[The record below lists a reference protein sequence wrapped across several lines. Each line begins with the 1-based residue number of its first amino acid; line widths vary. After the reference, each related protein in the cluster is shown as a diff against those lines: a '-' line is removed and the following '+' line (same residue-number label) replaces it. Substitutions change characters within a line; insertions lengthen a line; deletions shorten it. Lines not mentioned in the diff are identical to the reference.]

1 MRDREKARKR
11 AQELVGRMTLEEKAS
26 QLRYDSPAIPRL
38 GIPAYNWWNEALHG
52 VARAGVATV
61 FPQAIGMAAA
71 CDAPLMEEVGEAI
84 AEEGRA
90 KYNAY
95 SAEGDRDIY
104 KGLTFWSPNV
114 NIFRDPRW
122 GRGHETYGEDPYL
135 TGELGKAFVEGIQG
149 DGEYLHA
156 AACAKHFA
164 VHSGP
169 EADRHRFDARVSQKD
184 LWETYL
190 PAFRTLVQDADVRQ
204 VMCAYQR
211 FEGKACCGSDRL
223 LQQILRDRWGFDGV
237 VVSDCGAIND
247 FYEPGRHGVAAD
259 APSAAALGVRSG
271 TDVECGSVY
280 RSLAESV
287 RKGLIDEADI
297 DRSVCRMLEG
307 RFSVGDMDA
316 DSLVEWRSIPQSVIA
331 CDAHKKLAL
340 QMAREQMVLL
350 KNNGVLP
357 LAKDSRGL
365 MLMGPNA
372 ADSTMQWGIYY
383 GQPSHTVT
391 ALEGIRAKVGDVPY
405 LRGCGITSMLVEES
419 VFDRLHDASGRPG
432 MKACYWNNTNL
443 EGPVAAEASY
453 TSALTLSTGG
463 NTVFAPGVNLNN
475 FSVRMQGTLVADR
488 DEDIEFIVRNDDRLR
503 LIVDGDTLLNGW
515 NSERH
520 RHALRKSLTRG
531 KSCDVVLEYMQYAED
546 ALLNFDVV
554 RRRDMSADEVVDAA
568 GDAEVVVFVG
578 GISPEYEREEAYVQ
592 EPGFDNGD
600 RTSIELPEV
609 QRNLLKALHE
619 AGKRI
624 VYVNCSGS
632 AVALTPEAAI
642 CDAIVQAWY
651 PGEQGGHA
659 LADVLF
665 GDFNPQ
671 GKLPVTFYRDDSQLP
686 DFEDYRME
694 GRTYRYMRTT
704 PLYPFGHGLSYT
716 TYSYGKPAYADGRVS
731 VEVSN
736 TGAMAGTEVVQVYIR
751 RPDDKSGPE
760 KTLRGYA
767 TVSLEPGE
775 SRIVNIDMPRESFEV
790 WDTENSRMD
799 VLPGKYE
806 LMVGPS
812 SREGDLRVIDVV
824 L

>member
-1 MRDREKARKR
+1 M
-11 AQELVGRMTLEEKAS
+11 
-26 QLRYDSPAIPRL
+26 
-38 GIPAYNWWNEALHG
+38 
-52 VARAGVATV
+52 
-61 FPQAIGMAAA
+61 
-71 CDAPLMEEVGEAI
+71 
-84 AEEGRA
+84 
-90 KYNAY
+90 
-95 SAEGDRDIY
+95 
-104 KGLTFWSPNV
+104 
-114 NIFRDPRW
+114 
-122 GRGHETYGEDPYL
+122 
-135 TGELGKAFVEGIQG
+135 
-149 DGEYLHA
+149 
-156 AACAKHFA
+156 
-164 VHSGP
+164 
-169 EADRHRFDARVSQKD
+169 
-184 LWETYL
+184 
-190 PAFRTLVQDADVRQ
+190 
-204 VMCAYQR
+204 
-211 FEGKACCGSDRL
+211 
-223 LQQILRDRWGFDGV
+223 
-237 VVSDCGAIND
+237 
-247 FYEPGRHGVAAD
+247 
-259 APSAAALGVRSG
+259 
-271 TDVECGSVY
+271 
-280 RSLAESV
+280 
-287 RKGLIDEADI
+287 
-297 DRSVCRMLEG
+297 
-307 RFSVGDMDA
+307 
-316 DSLVEWRSIPQSVIA
+316 
-331 CDAHKKLAL
+331 
-340 QMAREQMVLL
+340 
-350 KNNGVLP
+350 
-357 LAKDSRGL
+357 
-365 MLMGPNA
+365 
-372 ADSTMQWGIYY
+372 
-383 GQPSHTVT
+383 
-391 ALEGIRAKVGDVPY
+391 
-405 LRGCGITSMLVEES
+405 
-419 VFDRLHDASGRPG
+419 
-432 MKACYWNNTNL
+432 
-443 EGPVAAEASY
+443 
-453 TSALTLSTGG
+453 
-463 NTVFAPGVNLNN
+463 
-475 FSVRMQGTLVADR
+475 
-488 DEDIEFIVRNDDRLR
+488 
-503 LIVDGDTLLNGW
+503 
-515 NSERH
+515 
-520 RHALRKSLTRG
+520 
-531 KSCDVVLEYMQYAED
+531 
-546 ALLNFDVV
+546 
-554 RRRDMSADEVVDAA
+554 
-568 GDAEVVVFVG
+568 VFVV